1 MSALTVL
8 EASIIGAGG
17 LVFLL
22 FWQSLYTVSQ
32 GNVAVITSFGKYV
45 RSASPGVHFKNP
57 FTEQIF
63 KRISIQNKAIEIEFT
78 AITEDQA
85 NVDFKAMLLYSTLD
99 GSEDTI
105 KKVAFKFIDEAN
117 FMQAL
122 IRSVEGSIRAFVAR
136 KKQNEILG
144 VREEI
149 VQEVKQ
155 HLDARLASWGYCLI
169 DLQINDILFDEAVMR
184 SMAQVVASENLKLAA
199 LNEGEAVLIK
209 ETKRAESQKIST
221 ILKSEGIAKREEILS
236 IERVKVAE
244 RLKNANLDYSI
255 MQLTSWVEAMK
266 YIAEHGSGN
275 TLFFDAGP
283 EGLDKYAKRIQ
294 SQQPHA

>member
-17 LVFLL
+17 LAFLL

-45 RSASPGVHFKNP
+45 RSVSPGVHFKNP
-57 FTEQIF
+57 FSEQIF

-155 HLDARLASWGYCLI
+155 HLDVRLASWGYCLI

-244 RLKNANLDYSI
+244 RLKNANLD
-255 MQLTSWVEAMK
+255 
-266 YIAEHGSGN
+266 
-275 TLFFDAGP
+275 
-283 EGLDKYAKRIQ
+283 
-294 SQQPHA
+294 